1 MILQKLMHFLAQ
13 YLENALSTQS
23 DNWWAE
29 TVVNKLSFHQQRQ
42 ISEKKITSIDALD
55 LAALIRVFDQNWYE
69 ISFQQNLNRELRNIV
84 KEMQSVR
91 NRWAHASSQGVSDDD
106 QYRDLDTIQRFA
118 QIIQADTE
126 FVHEIAQAK
135 KALLSNSEPNT
146 SIQPSNENKNEPF
159 QPGQMVHLKSDPNV
173 RGAVVSI
180 TPGEPEARL
189 GVFLNGNIQTYYA
202 SQLMPEEAPKE
213 PPVHLQCNEF
223 HCYLT
228 ARQIQY
234 PALSTLYSLNAARVD
249 FIPYQFRPVLRFIRS
264 DRPRMLIADSV
275 GVGKTI
281 EAGLILRELQA
292 RRDMRSILIICPRPL
307 VTERK
312 WISEMKRFEERFV
325 HLDGPTLRYC
335 INEMDLEGFW
345 PEQYQR
351 AIVPYSLFDSS
362 LFFGSGAKSKHKKKG
377 LLELDPPPRF
387 DLVIV
392 DEAHHIR
399 NQNTYSHKAVS
410 FFCDHAEAVIFL
422 TATPIQLGD
431 HDLFVLLNT
440 LRPDLIIDRESF
452 EKMSEPNP
460 FINKAVNFARLQTS
474 GWEKKA
480 LESLDKAS
488 ETSWGQS
495 ILKSNPDF
503 NRIKSQLSM
512 GNISLDDRVQLISDI
527 ELLHTFSGIIN
538 RTRRRDIGQFTIR
551 KPETINVPFTV
562 QQEKLH
568 NELLDIQKEIFCMLH
583 NDINVKFM
591 MTTIRRQAAS
601 SIFGLVPFLDDI
613 LNRHIDKLTLEETD
627 DIEILKETNVIDC
640 IASRIQ
646 KILNISRN
654 LDPHDPKLDA
664 LRNIIRDKQSM
675 GNTKVMVFSSFLHT
689 LRYLN
694 QNLQAEDF
702 RVGMIHGGTADED
715 RVSLRNRFEMNSDQQ
730 DSLDVLLFSEIGC
743 EGLDYQ
749 FCDCIVNYDLPWNP
763 MRVEQRIGRIDRN
776 GQKSESVV
784 IYNLITPNTIDADIY
799 VSCLNRIGVFK
810 SALGGSEE
818 ILGEITREI
827 RNIAE
832 NFSLNEKERR
842 QKLQQLADNKIRDIK
857 EQEALE
863 EKQLELFGIQLPQKQ
878 MNHELKQAAS
888 FWLLPQAIMRLVQY
902 YLQHQCGSDH
912 EYIKGDKALKTLRLS
927 QSARK
932 ILLDDFHQLPRQNM
946 MMYREWEK
954 WLKDKTQRLT
964 ITFAPECASENP
976 KASFI
981 MPHHPLVKQAATAFH
996 SKKRIFTG
1004 LRVTAADVPKGQH
1017 EFAIYQWHFRGLR
1030 NDMKLQAVTASE
1042 ILTRDFFEILEQAE
1056 NEPSANFEQINSSK
1070 WDELDTYHHKIWSE
1084 ARKNHQHMNQ
1094 QHVKYQKESLTT
1106 SHQARILLLQEQLHQ
1121 TTDDKIQRMRQSQF
1135 AEAEADYEK
1144 RMQSLDIAMEKSELT
1159 AEPIAYGILINN

>member
-1 MILQKLMHFLAQ
+1 
-13 YLENALSTQS
+13 
-23 DNWWAE
+23 
-29 TVVNKLSFHQQRQ
+29 
-42 ISEKKITSIDALD
+42 
-55 LAALIRVFDQNWYE
+55 
-69 ISFQQNLNRELRNIV
+69 
-84 KEMQSVR
+84 
-91 NRWAHASSQGVSDDD
+91 
-106 QYRDLDTIQRFA
+106 
-118 QIIQADTE
+118 
-126 FVHEIAQAK
+126 
-135 KALLSNSEPNT
+135 
-146 SIQPSNENKNEPF
+146 
-159 QPGQMVHLKSDPNV
+159 MVHLKSDSNV

-180 TPGEPEARL
+180 KPGQPEDRID
-189 GVFLNGNIQTYYA
+189 VFLDGNIQTYYA
-202 SQLMPEEAPKE
+202 SQLMPEKTAKE
-213 PPVHLQCNEF
+213 TPVHIPCNEF
-223 HCYLT
+223 HSYLT
-228 ARQIQY
+228 ARQILY
-234 PALSTLYSLNAARVD
+234 PALSNLYSLNAARVD
-249 FIPYQFRPVLRFIRS
+249 YIPYQFRPVLRFIRS

-292 RRDMRSILIICPRPL
+292 RRDDISSILIICPRPL
-307 VTERK
+307 ITERK
-312 WISEMKRFEERFV
+312 WKIEMRRFEERFV

-335 INEMDLEGFW
+335 INEMDFEGDW
-345 PEQYQR
+345 PDQYKR
-351 AIVPYSLFDSS
+351 AIVPYSLFDND
-362 LFFGSGAKSKHKKKG
+362 LLFGSGDKSKRKTG
-377 LLELDPPPRF
+377 LLALDPPPKF
-387 DLVIV
+387 DLIIV

-399 NQNTYSHKAVS
+399 NQDTCTHKAVK
-410 FFCDHAEAVIFL
+410 FLCDHAEAVLFL
-422 TATPIQLGD
+422 TATPIQLRN

-460 FINKAVNFARLQTS
+460 FINSAVNVARLQSS
-474 GWEKKA
+474 GWEIKA
-480 LESLDKAS
+480 LEYLDMAS

-512 GNISLDDRVQLISDI
+512 GNLSLDDRVQLIRDI
-527 ELLHTFSGIIN
+527 ELLHTFSGMIN
-538 RTRRRDIGQFTIR
+538 RTRRCDIGQFTIR
-551 KPETINVPFTV
+551 KPETINVPFTPR
-562 QQEKLH
+562 QERLH

-601 SIFGLVPFLDDI
+601 CIFGLVPFLDDI

-627 DIEILKETNVIDC
+627 GIDILIETNIIDR

-646 KILNISRN
+646 TILNMSRN
-654 LDPHDPKLDA
+654 LDPYDPKLDA
-664 LRNIIRDKQSM
+664 LRNIIQDKQSM
-675 GNTKVMVFSSFLHT
+675 DNKKVMIFSSFLHT

-694 QNLQAEDF
+694 QNLLADGF

-715 RVSLRNRFEMNSDQQ
+715 RVLLRSRFEMNSDQEE
-730 DSLDVLLFSEIGC
+730 SLDVLLFSEIGC

-776 GQKSESVV
+776 GQKSESIV
-784 IYNLITPNTIDADIY
+784 IYNLITPDTIDADIY
-799 VSCLNRIGVFK
+799 VTCLNRIGVFK

-818 ILGEITREI
+818 ILGEITLEI

-832 NFSLNEKERR
+832 NFSLTEKERR
-842 QKLQQLADNKIRDIK
+842 QKLQQLADNKIREIK
-857 EQEALE
+857 EQEDLE

-888 FWLLPQAIMRLVQY
+888 FWLLPQAIMRLVKY

-912 EYIKGDKALKTLRLS
+912 EYIKGEKALKTLRLS

-932 ILLDDFHQLPRQNM
+932 ILLKDFDQLKRQHTL
-946 MMYREWEK
+946 MYREWEK
-954 WLKDKTQRLT
+954 WLKDDTQRLT
-964 ITFAPECASENP
+964 ITFESECASENP
-976 KASFI
+976 KVSFI
-981 MPHHPLVKQAATAFH
+981 MPQHPLVKQAATAFQ

-1004 LRVTAADVPKGQH
+1004 LSVTTTDVPKGQY

-1042 ILTRDFFEILEQAE
+1042 LLTRNFFEILEQAE
-1056 NEPSANFEQINSSK
+1056 NEASASFEQIHSAK
-1070 WDELDTYHHKIWSE
+1070 WDDLDTYHHKIWSE
-1084 ARKNHQHMNQ
+1084 AKKKHDHLNA

-1106 SHQARILLLQEQLHQ
+1106 SHQARISLLQEQLHQ
-1121 TTDDKIQRMRQSQF
+1121 TTNDKIQRMRQSQL
-1135 AEAEADYEK
+1135 AEAETDFEK